1 MMEPQKKATILLVDD
16 EAALTRLMQTY
27 LGKLGYTVESAL
39 NATEASEIFQRDP
52 ARFQLL
58 VADLT
63 LPDLPGQDMALRMV
77 EHNPDLRVLLCSG
90 YPFAVDSL
98 PESAQHR
105 FAALQK
111 PFLPNMLAK
120 AIEDL
125 LQRKIE

>member
-1 MMEPQKKATILLVDD
+1 MEPQTKANILLVDD

-27 LGKLGYTVESAL
+27 LGKLGYNVESAL
-39 NATEASEIFQRDP
+39 RASEAFETFRSNP
-52 ARFQLL
+52 TRFQLL

-63 LPDLPGQDMALRMV
+63 LPDLPGNDMALQMLAQ
-77 EHNPDLRVLLCSG
+77 NPDLRILLCSG

-98 PESAQHR
+98 PEPVQSR